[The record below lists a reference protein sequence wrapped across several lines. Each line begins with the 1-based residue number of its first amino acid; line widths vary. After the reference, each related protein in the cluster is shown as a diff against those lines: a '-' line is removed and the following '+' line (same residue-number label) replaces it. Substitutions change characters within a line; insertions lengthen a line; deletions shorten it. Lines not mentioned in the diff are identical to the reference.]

1 MRVESFL
8 ERRAVDS
15 AEKTALI
22 SGERRLT
29 YRELD
34 DLATV
39 LAHRLRALGLR
50 RGDRVAVFMENC
62 PEAVVTIYAVL
73 KADGVFVMINPT
85 TKTQKLAALLVD
97 CRPVAIVADSRRLP
111 TAVEAVAGVASVR
124 GIVVAGADVT
134 VESPSSVPMV
144 TTFATASPDA
154 GPQPDWK
161 RGIDLDLAA
170 LIYTSGS
177 TGKAKGVMLTHRNM
191 VSAATSITTYLGN
204 RADDIILNVLP
215 LSFDYGLYQVLM
227 AVQFGGTV
235 VLERSFVYM
244 HAVLETL
251 RRERVTGFPIV
262 PTIAALLLELDLS
275 EYDLS
280 SLRYITSTGAV
291 LPTAHIN
298 QLRRCLPDAK
308 VFSMYG
314 LTECKRVSYLDP
326 ADLDRRPGSI
336 GRGMPNEEVY
346 LIDSDGARLPCG
358 VGELVVRGSNVMQGY
373 WERPDETAQV
383 LMPGPLPGEHVLRT
397 GDTFRMDDEGYLYFI
412 GRRDDIIK
420 TRGEKVSP
428 REVEDVLHQLEGVAE
443 AAVVGLPD
451 PILGQAI
458 KAVVVVRAGADVT
471 EQDVFRHCSRHL
483 EDFMVPHAIAI
494 RQALPKTPNGKR
506 DYRALLADEP
516 LAAPRTT

>member
-8 ERRAVDS
+8 ERRAADS
-15 AEKTALI
+15 ADKTALI
-22 SGERRLT
+22 SSERRLT

-34 DLATV
+34 HLAAA
-39 LAHRLRALGLR
+39 LADRLRVLGLQ

-62 PEAVVTIYAVL
+62 PEAVATIFGVL

-85 TKTQKLAALLVD
+85 TKAQKLSALLQD
-97 CRPVAIVADSRRLP
+97 CRPVAVVADNRRLP
-111 TAVEAVAGVASVR
+111 TAVESVAGVASVR
-124 GIVVAGADVT
+124 GIVVAGGDGNFEMPAGVALTTFPSLADVYPPPT
-134 VESPSSVPMV
+134 
-144 TTFATASPDA
+144 
-154 GPQPDWK
+154 WR

-191 VSAATSITTYLGN
+191 VTAATSITTYLQN
-204 RADDIILNVLP
+204 CSDDIILNVLP

-227 AVQFGGTV
+227 SVQFGGTV
-235 VLERSFVYM
+235 VLERSFVYL

-275 EYDLS
+275 QYDLS
-280 SLRYITSTGAV
+280 SLRYITSTGAA

-298 QLRRCLPDAK
+298 ELRRCVPHAQM
-308 VFSMYG
+308 FSMYG

-326 ADLDRRPGSI
+326 ADLDRRPGSV
-336 GRGMPNEEVY
+336 GRGMPNEELY
-346 LIDSDGARLPCG
+346 LIDTDGTRLPHG
-358 VGELVVRGSNVMQGY
+358 VGELVVRGSHVMQGY
-373 WERPDETAQV
+373 WERPEDTAHV
-383 LMPGPLPGEHVLRT
+383 LMPGPLPGENVLRT
-397 GDTFRMDDEGYLYFI
+397 GDTFRMDEDGYLYFV

-428 REVEDVLHQLEGVAE
+428 REVEDVLHQLDGVAE
-443 AAVVGLPD
+443 AAVIGIPD

-458 KAVVVVRAGADVT
+458 KAVVVARVGACIT
-471 EQDVFRHCSRHL
+471 EQDVFRHCGSQL
-483 EDFMVPHAIAI
+483 EDFMVPHTIEI
-494 RQALPKTPNGKR
+494 RDALPKTPNGKR
-506 DYRALLADEP
+506 DYRALLAEEP

>member
-1 MRVESFL
+1 MRLESFL
-8 ERRAVDS
+8 ERRAADS
-15 AEKTALI
+15 GDKTALI
-22 SGERRLT
+22 TGERRLT

-34 DLATV
+34 SLATA
-39 LAHRLRALGLR
+39 LAHRLRAIGLR

-62 PEAVVTIYAVL
+62 PEAVVTIFAVL

-85 TKTQKLAALLVD
+85 TKTQKLSTLLQD
-97 CRPVAIVADSRRLP
+97 CRPVAVVADTRRLS
-111 TAVEAVAGVASVR
+111 TAVESVAGVASVR
-124 GIVVAGADVT
+124 GIVVTGADFSI
-134 VESPSSVPMV
+134 ESPSSVPV
-144 TTFATASPDA
+144 EAFLA
-154 GPQPDWK
+154 GSLESCPPPNWQ

-204 RADDIILNVLP
+204 RSDDIILNVLP

-235 VLERSFVYM
+235 VLERSFAYL
-244 HAVLETL
+244 HSVLETL

-262 PTIAALLLELDLS
+262 PTIAALLLELDLT

-280 SLRYITSTGAV
+280 SLRYVTSTGAV

-298 QLRRCLPDAK
+298 ELRRCLPHAR

-346 LIDSDGARLPCG
+346 LIDGDGQRLSSG

-373 WERPDETAQV
+373 WERPEETAQV

-397 GDTFRMDDEGYLYFI
+397 GDTFRMDDDGYLYFV

-428 REVEDVLHQLEGVAE
+428 REVEDVLHLLDGVAE
-443 AAVVGLPD
+443 AAVVGIPD

-458 KAVVVVRAGADVT
+458 KAVVVVRNGGRVT

-483 EDFMVPHAIAI
+483 EDFMVPHTIEI
-494 RQALPKTPNGKR
+494 RDALPKTPNGKR
-506 DYRALLADEP
+506 DYRALLADES